1 MYYANLGHGM
11 GSEQEGRRPVLI
23 IQNDV
28 GNKYSSTVIVAA
40 ISSKG
45 EDKKMLPT
53 HFAIDAG
60 QGLKVRSMALLEQIR
75 TIDKNRLE
83 DRVGKLTPEKI
94 RELNRALAVSVGLVE
109 PRSKEMIPGWH
120 LLCVQSGADAPAS
133 FHRHR
138 NTVSRPG
145 IARDTCRRSSG
156 KFQPKRRAGRSQGS
170 FCSTHQQ

>member
-109 PRSKEMIPGWH
+109 PRSKEMM
-120 LLCVQSGADAPAS
+120 LCLCPICADNFYSTGAFYLQRVDPHKTEKEVCTYCN
-133 FHRHR
+133 HRR
-138 NTVSRPG
+138 GFVYKVISR
-145 IARDTCRRSSG
+145 
-156 KFQPKRRAGRSQGS
+156 K
-170 FCSTHQQ
+170 